1 MKPKCLEC
9 VFFTRWEQASGGTVP
24 RCARFEAVEEM
35 IRTEMR
41 LWNVSGNWA
50 STYEGDEYPSYPS
63 GEVEPEYICQELD
76 RDMEAAAQEWFDSRL
91 IRLERTGPTFRS
103 VASIEEDVMW
113 KFQSCRDFEEMPEEE
128 LWDDP
133 LFYNHYSYPEGKD
146 TDPSEPTLAQSLV
159 DEIKR
164 LFPGAVEILSVPVG
178 CP

>member
-1 MKPKCLEC
+1 MKPKCMSC
-9 VFFTRWEQASGGTVP
+9 VNYSKWEQASGGTVP
-24 RCARFEAVEEM
+24 RCSCFDAVEEM

-50 STYEGDEYPSYPS
+50 STWEADEMPSYPS
-63 GEVEPEYICQELD
+63 EEAEPAYVCDEEG
-76 RDMEAAAQEWFDSRL
+76 RDLETAIQDWLDSRL
-91 IRLERTGPTFRS
+91 VRLDTNRPVYRS
-103 VASIEEDVMW
+103 IASIEEDILW
-113 KFQSCRDFEEMPEEE
+113 KFAACREYMEMPEEE

-133 LFYNHYSYPEGKD
+133 LFYSHYSYPEGQD
-146 TDPSEPTLAQSLV
+146 TDPSEPTLSQSLI